1 MHSVART
8 AALPAGA
15 GLAHLS
21 HTPETT
27 AAANPAAQARLAD
40 TGGTASFADV
50 VKETRPAA
58 KVRYRHEAV
67 DQDGIDEDAR
77 AHATDKFWAILTHR
91 FGN

>member
-1 MHSVART
+1 MSRTHSVAQT

-15 GLAHLS
+15 GLAHPS

-27 AAANPAAQARLAD
+27 AAAMAAAQAGLAD

-58 KVRYRHEAV
+58 EVLHRHEAV
-67 DQDGIDEDAR
+67 DEDAR
-77 AHATDKFWAILTHR
+77 AHATDKFWVILTHR